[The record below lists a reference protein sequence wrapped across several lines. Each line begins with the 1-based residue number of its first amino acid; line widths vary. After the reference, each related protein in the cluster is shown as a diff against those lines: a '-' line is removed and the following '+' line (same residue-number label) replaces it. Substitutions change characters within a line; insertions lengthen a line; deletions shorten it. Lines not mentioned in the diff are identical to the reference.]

1 MKKLLKVTAM
11 TGSLTLVKMLMGFI
25 IAKVVAIYTG
35 PSGMAM
41 LGQIQSVVTSLNGL
55 VNAPTSNGII
65 KYTAEFSPKGTEAC
79 APWWRAAVHW
89 ALVIS
94 ILAIAITIS
103 FSTMLS
109 GWLFDNTEY
118 AWLLILCA
126 CSLPLV
132 TLGTLLTSIINGK
145 QQYRQYIKVGMF
157 STLVTAGVM
166 VYMVIRYGIQG
177 ALVAA
182 ALQNAIVGIA
192 MLALNFRQPWFNFN
206 NFCGRVERK
215 YLSGLGN
222 YILMAVTTALTVP
235 ISFIFV
241 RNEIIA
247 NTSWVDA
254 GQWQAVWRIS
264 ETYLSVLTIA
274 LGTYY
279 LPKLATLTS
288 RSEMQMEI
296 INTLKVVIPFAILSA
311 GAVFFFR
318 DLVIKI
324 LFTDEFKGARDLFLV
339 QLCGDVVKIISWVIA
354 YPMLSNAKTKLYI
367 FSEIF
372 FSLTL
377 VLFTQYFVRQ
387 LGVQGANYAYLTN
400 YSLYLIVMM
409 FMFVFSKNFLCKN

>member
-79 APWWRAAVHW
+79 VPWWRASVHW
-89 ALVIS
+89 AMVIS

-103 FSTMLS
+103 FSTRLS

-118 AWLLILCA
+118 AWLLIICA

-157 STLVTAGVM
+157 STLVTAGIM
-166 VYMVIRYGIQG
+166 IYMVISYGIQG

-182 ALQNAIVGIA
+182 ALQNAIVGIV
-192 MLALNFRQPWFNFN
+192 MLVLNLKQSWFSFN
-206 NFCGRVERK
+206 NFWGKVERK
-215 YLSGLGN
+215 YLFGLGH
-222 YILMAVTTALTVP
+222 YILMAITTALTVP

-241 RNEIIA
+241 RNEIIT

-279 LPKLATLTS
+279 LPKLSTLSS
-288 RSEMQMEI
+288 RSEMQTEI
-296 INTLKVVIPFAILSA
+296 INTLKIVIPFAILSA
-311 GAVFFFR
+311 GAVFIFR
-318 DLVIKI
+318 DLIIKI
-324 LFTDEFKGARDLFLV
+324 LFTDEFKGARDLFLI
-339 QLCGDVVKIISWVIA
+339 QLCGDVVKIVSWVIA
-354 YPMLSNAKTKLYI
+354 YPMLSNVKTKLYI

-372 FSLTL
+372 FSLTF
-377 VLFTQYFVRQ
+377 VLFTQYFVSK

-400 YSLYLIVMM
+400 YSLYLVSMI